1 MLERFSCG
9 ECRHAFDLM
18 TFWFNCSVL
27 IDMHV
32 FLDLFDSYFK
42 IRQRM
47 ICDVIFKVEP
57 LQPTNTSRC

>member
-18 TFWFNCSVL
+18 TFWFSVL

-32 FLDLFDSYFK
+32 FLVLFDSYFK
-42 IRQRM
+42 IRQRT
-47 ICDVIFKVEP
+47 ICDVIFKVGP